1 MTVRLR
7 AIFLGTPAFA
17 LPSLHALLEV
27 ADVVAVV
34 TQPPRPRGRG
44 RRVEQPPVARLALE
58 RGLPLFQ
65 PPRLRA
71 PEVLA
76 QLRALAPDVLVT
88 VAYGR
93 IIPRELLELPRLGA
107 INLHPS
113 LLPRHRGASPIAA
126 ALLAGDA
133 ESGVTVLYQT
143 MDLDAGDIILQRRV
157 PIDPEDTART
167 LEEKLARVG
176 AQALVEALDLVA
188 RGVAPRIPQDA
199 AQSTYA
205 GKLTKEHG
213 RIDWALP
220 AERLALLVRAMDP
233 WPSAYTFHRGRLLKI
248 WRARAVPAPAGTP
261 GTILAVRAGEGIVV
275 AAGEGALQLLE
286 VQPEGGRRMTADE
299 FARGARLTPGERLG
313 DGAAAQPV

>member
-1 MTVRLR
+1 
-7 AIFLGTPAFA
+7 
-17 LPSLHALLEV
+17 
-27 ADVVAVV
+27 
-34 TQPPRPRGRG
+34 
-44 RRVEQPPVARLALE
+44 QPPVARLALE

-93 IIPRELLELPRLGA
+93 IIPPELLELPRLGA

-126 ALLAGDA
+126 ALLAGDT
-133 ESGVTVLYQT
+133 ETGVTVMYQT
-143 MDLDAGDIILQRRV
+143 MELDAGDIILQRRV
-157 PIDPEDTART
+157 PIDPQDTART
-167 LEEKLARVG
+167 LEEKLAHVG
-176 AQALVEALDLVA
+176 AQALIEALDLVA
-188 RGVAPRIPQDA
+188 RGVAPRIAQDA

-205 GKLTKEHG
+205 GRLTKEHG

-220 AERLALLVRAMDP
+220 AERIALLVRAMDP

-248 WRARAVPAPAGTP
+248 WRARAVPAPAAPP
-261 GTILAVRAGEGIVV
+261 GTILVVRPGEGIVV
-275 AAGEGALQLLE
+275 ATGEGALQLLE
-286 VQPEGGRRMTADE
+286 VQLEGGRRMTADE
-299 FARGARLTPGERLG
+299 FARGAHLKAGERLG
-313 DGAAAQPV
+313 DGEAAHPV